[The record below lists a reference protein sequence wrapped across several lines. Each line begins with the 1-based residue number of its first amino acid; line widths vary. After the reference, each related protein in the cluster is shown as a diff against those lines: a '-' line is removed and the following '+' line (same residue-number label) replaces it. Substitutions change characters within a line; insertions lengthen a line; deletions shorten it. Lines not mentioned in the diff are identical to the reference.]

1 MIATIVKGSYAK
13 GLINYHE
20 VKVEKGR
27 AERILDTTFAQNK
40 EQRAARILNAVNAN
54 PSKKLRN
61 KFAHISI
68 SFAKGESLAPEIQ
81 RQIADKYL
89 QDMGYW
95 NCPRVIYQHSDTKN
109 NHFHIVTTTID
120 NDGKK
125 VNDFN
130 DHRRSQTLSRQIEK
144 EFGLEVTE
152 YTKQESYKL
161 QELNSRKY
169 KLAKAIEKI
178 VEIPIAREKLTEV
191 LSNEE
196 QEKIKQNKM
205 SDTDITEM
213 LKLRDSGD
221 QSINQLYRLIRQHDA
236 EYKTDKDKL
245 RERLSYIKQ
254 ISSSREDFMK
264 NVTEQ
269 GLYIRKIA
277 KGDNVHSF
285 TYGIPETNFYV
296 HEKDFP
302 IALRYDYL
310 FTDRKITL
318 AYDPESQKR
327 FLKSVVNRTLKR
339 SSTLDEFQINLKR
352 AGINFQYVSNTRGI
366 YGISFSSEN
375 LKDAQLFKGSEIGIS
390 WNRITKDL
398 NVGAAPGSVP
408 KVSKEQTAKETKPY
422 IPKGIGKSLD
432 TSNDDEEKKKRRKD
446 RDQDMDRE

>member
-1 MIATIVKGSYAK
+1 MIATIVKGGYAK

-20 VKVEKGR
+20 LKVERGR

-40 EQRAARILNAVNAN
+40 EQRAARILNAANAN

-89 QDMGYW
+89 QNMGYW

-130 DHRRSQTLSRQIEK
+130 DHRKSQTLSRQIEK
-144 EFGLEVTE
+144 EFGLQVTE
-152 YTKQESYKL
+152 YTKQESYKV
-161 QELNSRKY
+161 QELNAKKY
-169 KLAKAIEKI
+169 KLAKGIEKI
-178 VEIPIAREKLTEV
+178 EQIPLAFQKLTEV
-191 LSNEE
+191 LTKEE
-196 QEKIKQNKM
+196 QDKIREEKLPDVSI
-205 SDTDITEM
+205 IEM
-213 LKLRDSGD
+213 IKLRDGGD
-221 QSINQLYRLIRQHDA
+221 QTINQLYRLIRQYDA

-245 RERLSYIKQ
+245 RDRLNYIKQ
-254 ISSSREDFMK
+254 ISSSRDDFMK
-264 NVTEQ
+264 KVTEQ
-269 GLYIRKIA
+269 GLYVRKIS
-277 KGDNVHSF
+277 KGENVNSL
-285 TYGIPETNFYV
+285 TYGFPETNFYV
-296 HEKDFP
+296 HEKSLP
-302 IALRYDYL
+302 VALRYDYL

-327 FLKSVVNRTLKR
+327 FLKSVINRSLR
-339 SSTLDEFQINLKR
+339 QSSTLDEFQNNLKK
-352 AGINFQYVSNTRGI
+352 AGINFEYASNTRGI

-375 LKDAQLFKGSEIGIS
+375 LKDAQLFKGSELGIS
-390 WNRITKDL
+390 WNRIAKDF
-398 NVGAAPGSVP
+398 NVKGVSVNAPKIKADKP
-408 KVSKEQTAKETKPY
+408 SKEMKPY
-422 IPKGIGKSLD
+422 IPKGIAKSLD
-432 TSNDDEEKKKRRKD
+432 TTHDDEEKKKKRKD